1 MSQGRKKAPEGASKT
16 NHTQDSIKYAVLS
29 RLTKKPQSRYD
40 IADICH
46 TNERVVRKAVEE
58 LRLEGYP
65 VCISST
71 GKGYWLGT
79 PDECKRTAKE
89 LESRAY
95 KLLRTARALR
105 GINPDQIGME
115 ELL

>member
-1 MSQGRKKAPEGASKT
+1 MSQGRKKAPEGANKT

-40 IADICH
+40 IAAI
-46 TNERVVRKAVEE
+46 
-58 LRLEGYP
+58 
-65 VCISST
+65 
-71 GKGYWLGT
+71 
-79 PDECKRTAKE
+79 
-89 LESRAY
+89 
-95 KLLRTARALR
+95 KLLRTAKALR

>member
-29 RLTKKPQSRYD
+29 RLTKKPQSRAKLKKMCCISD
-40 IADICH
+40 RFVR
-46 TNERVVRKAVEE
+46 RVIDE

-65 VCISST
+65 VCSMST
-71 GKGYWLGT
+71 VSGYWLGT
-79 PDECKRTAKE
+79 PEECKRTARE